1 MVDIKQ
7 LKDAIKNSGVSHEM
21 IAHELGINESTLYRK
36 LQRGGST
43 ITVEQAQK
51 MTDILKLPPDKAQSI
66 FFNFPS

>member
-21 IAHELGINESTLYRK
+21 IARELGINESTLYRK

-51 MTDILKLPPDKAQSI
+51 MTNLLNLAPDKAQSI
-66 FFNFPS
+66 FFSFPS